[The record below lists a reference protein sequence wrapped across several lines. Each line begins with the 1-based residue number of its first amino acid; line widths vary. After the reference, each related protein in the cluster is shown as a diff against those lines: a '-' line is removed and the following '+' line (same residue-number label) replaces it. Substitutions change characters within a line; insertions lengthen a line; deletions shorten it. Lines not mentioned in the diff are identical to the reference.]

1 MANKFGARSVDYD
14 GYRFDSL
21 KEERRYQELKLLER
35 AGEIMSLDVHPT
47 YLLQERFRYNGKWI
61 QAITYT
67 PDFRYIERGVTVVE
81 DVKGIDNNTGKVV
94 TVTEVFAI
102 KAKIFKFLNPF
113 IDFRMV

>member
-61 QAITYT
+61 QPITYT
-67 PDFRYIERGVTVVE
+67 PDFRYVESGKTVIE
-81 DVKGIDNNTGKVV
+81 DVKGGRATQ
-94 TVTEVFAI
+94 TEAFTI

-113 IDFRMV
+113 IDFRIV